1 MQTKLLAAGVQIA
14 AGPPKLFKKA
24 LAKKRSDMTTKV
36 HFDSYGCFTSII
48 ASTIEPYPKEGF
60 GFLGGKTSH
69 KIRYH
74 KSSKDIIIQAAYPL
88 QTAKRKEDKVEFK
101 DLKSF
106 KRTRNL
112 LNCLGF
118 DIIGEYH
125 SHPKENLL
133 KITKDDIDHDIEEIK
148 ELKKENLAISFKWMD
163 LIIGINRKRYKTNFG
178 EQSEW
183 IKDKNK
189 IKGTVRDRKFGY
201 KFEITGYLFDINNPK
216 KYDEANL
223 FLPSK

>member
-106 KRTRNL
+106 IFYYL
-112 LNCLGF
+112 L
-118 DIIGEYH
+118 
-125 SHPKENLL
+125 
-133 KITKDDIDHDIEEIK
+133 
-148 ELKKENLAISFKWMD
+148 
-163 LIIGINRKRYKTNFG
+163 
-178 EQSEW
+178 
-183 IKDKNK
+183 
-189 IKGTVRDRKFGY
+189 
-201 KFEITGYLFDINNPK
+201 
-216 KYDEANL
+216 
-223 FLPSK
+223 